1 MPALAAEYLAKKDSR
16 VLSLIGPGVI
26 NKCAFR
32 CYMEALPG
40 IDTVKIK
47 GSTPESKSA
56 RAMKEYIEVEYPQIK
71 KIILCSTLEE
81 ACREA
86 DVVSEAVSVTK
97 AEMEEFKPGW
107 FDKGAAVFSMG
118 SFFVKEYEKLL
129 GTRMVVDNYGMYEKY
144 MSNFIARGPVDEF
157 GKKREWCIMGMHFV
171 HLVNTGQAERSQVI
185 SLSDLVNGKAKGR
198 TSDDEVVMC
207 SIGGMPLEDLSWGW
221 ECWQEAQRKGLGTVL
236 NLWEEPYLK

>member
-1 MPALAAEYLAKKDSR
+1 
-16 VLSLIGPGVI
+16 
-26 NKCAFR
+26 
-32 CYMEALPG
+32 
-40 IDTVKIK
+40 
-47 GSTPESKSA
+47 
-56 RAMKEYIEVEYPQIK
+56 
-71 KIILCSTLEE
+71 
-81 ACREA
+81 
-86 DVVSEAVSVTK
+86 
-97 AEMEEFKPGW
+97 
-107 FDKGAAVFSMG
+107 MG

-171 HLVNTGQAERSQVI
+171 HLVNTGQAERSQVL